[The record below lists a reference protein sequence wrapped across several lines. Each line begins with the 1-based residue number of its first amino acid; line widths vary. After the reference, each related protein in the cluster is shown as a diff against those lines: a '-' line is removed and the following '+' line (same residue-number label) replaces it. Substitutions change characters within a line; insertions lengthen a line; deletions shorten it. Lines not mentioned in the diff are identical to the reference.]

1 MADVKILEKAR
12 TSFLQE
18 DDLFFINQN
27 NTLRQV
33 PIKVVAEKTAG
44 ALPEATTDTAGTMTA
59 QDKKN
64 LTSLVE
70 DHAQGITPAQK
81 VDYARYTAV
90 EVMNNL
96 LTYIKQIPPG
106 GCQKLNLGVGNTA
119 AFVGYWN
126 NNDDTTVLLAG
137 AWSALEVI
145 GVCFDSD
152 QAYAK
157 LRLTSYNSN
166 KTYECTLKADVFTP
180 WEVGGTVKSV
190 NGMTPDSEG
199 NIQVG
204 GDTDI
209 IKTVSGLTPDESGN
223 IEVSTQNLG
232 GVIKTI
238 NGIAPDSDGN
248 INLKVER
255 GKTPPPDTSKS
266 VSFTNKTI
274 TQSSGIEFQMPDDG
288 WIYIEGAGYAI
299 VGDGIDMNYEQ
310 WGNIM
315 NGEYRWLV
323 VGKGDVVKPLG
334 QFYTT
339 GDYRTGG
346 INYLRWYP
354 FKSE

>member
-27 NTLRQV
+27 NALRQV

-44 ALPEATTDTAGTMTA
+44 ALPEATADTAGTMTA

-81 VDYARYTAV
+81 VDFARYTAV

-190 NGMTPDSEG
+190 NNTTPDSDG
-199 NIQVG
+199 NIQIEIETG
-204 GDTDI
+204 GVKSI
-209 IKTVSGLTPDESGN
+209 NGMTPDESGN
-223 IEVSTQNLG
+223 LQIKALEADG
-232 GVIKTI
+232 YIKTI
-238 NGIAPDSDGN
+238 NGEAVDIVTGGM
-248 INLKVER
+248 NLSR
-255 GKTPPPDTSKS
+255 GKTLPINNAGAISYHIEKTSGTF
-266 VSFTNKTI
+266 VT
-274 TQSSGIEFQMPDDG
+274 P
-288 WIYIEGAGYAI
+288 GAGVIYMADAIENRKLNGFSIGGGYHTVLSAYA
-299 VGDGIDMNYEQ
+299 
-310 WGNIM
+310 
-315 NGEYRWLV
+315 LV
-323 VGKGDVVKPLG
+323 VGMGDVFTFSTPT
-334 QFYTT
+334 YS
-339 GDYRTGG
+339 G
-346 INYLRWYP
+346 ITWYP
-354 FKSE
+354 FAE

>member
-199 NIQVG
+199 NIQ
-204 GDTDI
+204 
-209 IKTVSGLTPDESGN
+209 
-223 IEVSTQNLG
+223 IEIETSA
-232 GVIKTI
+232 IKTI
-238 NGIAPDSDGN
+238 NGVAPDETGDIDLELMKPSDG
-248 INLKVER
+248 I
-255 GKTPPPDTSKS
+255 
-266 VSFTNKTI
+266 KTI
-274 TQSSGIEFQMPDDG
+274 NGVAPDING
-288 WIYIEGAGYAI
+288 NVELSNVTVI
-299 VGDGIDMNYEQ
+299 V
-310 WGNIM
+310 
-315 NGEYRWLV
+315 
-323 VGKGDVVKPLG
+323 
-334 QFYTT
+334 
-339 GDYRTGG
+339 
-346 INYLRWYP
+346 
-354 FKSE
+354 SESE